1 MRVYLPA
8 TLPLLAG
15 WLRLAGAPAGVT
27 GFAVTPG
34 LRESYAEGDAE
45 ELEWAASVLAGRA
58 SLRLLAGDD
67 DAARRRVVVAADVAD
82 DDVAPLD
89 HLEPGAVRLG
99 VGVGVP
105 SWAAG
110 LVDDPGAAPVIAAA
124 ADVVDAADLGDD
136 DAEFAV
142 GEAED
147 AELAWW
153 AAQELPGL
161 VNRTPGER

>member
-1 MRVYLPA
+1 VRVYLPA

-34 LRESYAEGDAE
+34 LRESDAEGDAE

-58 SLRLLAGDD
+58 SLRLLAG
-67 DAARRRVVVAADVAD
+67 D

-161 VNRTPGER
+161 VNPTPGER